1 MGIWR
6 DQETDPQT
14 GPGDWGALLPF
25 LHKDAS
31 GESPCGRLLARIE
44 AEAESGAQVLPPPQ
58 DLFKALRLTPPEK
71 ARVVILGQD
80 PYPTPGDAM
89 GLAFSVAPGVRT
101 PRSLGNI
108 FKEIEADLGVKAPR
122 DGDLTR
128 WAESGVLLLNSALT
142 VRAGEAGAHAK
153 YGWGALVDQILAHLG
168 RPDSGRAF
176 LLWGKHAQNLG
187 AKVSRQGNLVIESA
201 HPSPLSA
208 RTGFFG
214 SRPFSQIDAFLKTR
228 GAAPIRWT

>member
-31 GESPCGRLLARIE
+31 GESLCGRLLARIE
-44 AEAESGAQVLPPPQ
+44 AEAEGGAQVLPPPQ
-58 DLFKALRLTPPEK
+58 DLFKALRLTPPDK

-108 FKEIEADLGVKAPR
+108 FKELEADLGVKAPR

-142 VRAGEAGAHAK
+142 VRAGEAGAHAT

-214 SRPFSQIDAFLKTR
+214 SRPFSQIDAFLETR